1 MASSWA
7 KKIPFSV
14 RSLRVQL
21 LLWVALPVV
30 IGLFALSLTEL
41 RSHEQA
47 MQRLLQERADN
58 LTQAGVS
65 LIGGR
70 LDREKDRL
78 AQLAA
83 DPVFHAGLQA
93 SWSDRL
99 GRFAQEFSGDV
110 ALFDANGQLLLA
122 QGMAE
127 WQQSETVAQLA
138 QRTLASDAPRFSTLV
153 VADQP
158 VALLALPLFDS
169 SEPMVLVGGIP
180 VSRLDLPRLLSPL
193 FLDTQS
199 SLSVWTPDGQL
210 LARLGTEPP
219 PDVEKQIVA
228 QASEPFS
235 GWRVV
240 LRESWEGLVPPLLR
254 FESVVFAVV
263 AIAGAVS
270 LLSAYFGLRNIVQP
284 LRRLDEAASL
294 VGWGDFD
301 AIEKPVG
308 GVQEI
313 QDLQLALARMAD
325 QLRQYQQELRSYIGA
340 MTLGQEE
347 ERKRLA
353 RELHDGVVQALIA
366 LNQRTEFIE
375 RRLASDPEDAAERL
389 RELRPLINETIG
401 DLRRQIHDLRPL
413 YLGDLGFVPAL
424 EMLVKQLCSRHDL
437 VGDFEVSGAPQ
448 RRLAPDVE
456 ISAYRIV
463 QEALN
468 NVAAHAQASWVHV
481 ELIFDE
487 EGVTLRI
494 EDNGM
499 GFQAPSHPFSLAQDG
514 HYGLLGMQE
523 RAQLHEG
530 WLRIESEPGKGT
542 TVSAWLA
549 AR

>member
-1 MASSWA
+1 MALFWA
-7 KKIPFSV
+7 KKIPVSV

-41 RSHEQA
+41 RSHERV

-78 AQLAA
+78 TQLAA
-83 DPVFHAGLQA
+83 DPVFHTGLRA
-93 SWSDRL
+93 TWPERL
-99 GRFAQEFSGDV
+99 ARFAQEFPGDV
-110 ALFDANGQLLLA
+110 ALFDVNGRLLLA
-122 QGMAE
+122 QGVAE
-127 WQQSETVAQLA
+127 WQQTEAVTRLA
-138 QRTLASDAPRFSTLV
+138 QRTLASDAPQFATLV

-158 VALLALPLFDS
+158 VALLALPLFDPP
-169 SEPMVLVGGIP
+169 EPMVLVGGIP
-180 VSRLDLPRLLSPL
+180 VDRLDLPRLLSPL
-193 FLDTQS
+193 FLDSQS
-199 SLSVWTPDGQL
+199 SLSVWTQDGQL
-210 LARLGTEPP
+210 LARLGTDPP
-219 PDVEKQIVA
+219 LDVEKQIVA
-228 QASEPFS
+228 RASEPFS
-235 GWRVV
+235 GWQVI
-240 LRESWEGLVPPLLR
+240 LQESWEGLVPPLLR

-263 AIAGAVS
+263 AIAGIVS

-284 LRRLDEAASL
+284 LRRLDQAAGL

-301 AIEKPVG
+301 AITEPVG

-313 QDLQLALARMAD
+313 QELQMALARMAA

-353 RELHDGVVQALIA
+353 RELHDGVVQTLIA
-366 LNQRTEFIE
+366 MNQQTEFIE
-375 RRLASDPEDAAERL
+375 RRLATDPEDAAKRL
-389 RELRPLINETIG
+389 RELRPLINETIS

-424 EMLVKQLCSRHDL
+424 EMLVKQVCTRYDL
-437 VGDFEVSGAPQ
+437 VGDFEVSGEPQ

-456 ISAYRIV
+456 ISAYRIA

-481 ELIFDE
+481 ELLFDE
-487 EGVTLRI
+487 DGITLRI
-494 EDNGM
+494 EDDGV
-499 GFQAPSHPFSLAQDG
+499 GFSVPSHPFSLAQHG

-523 RAQLHEG
+523 RAQLHRG

-542 TVSAWLA
+542 IVNAWLA
-549 AR
+549 AQ